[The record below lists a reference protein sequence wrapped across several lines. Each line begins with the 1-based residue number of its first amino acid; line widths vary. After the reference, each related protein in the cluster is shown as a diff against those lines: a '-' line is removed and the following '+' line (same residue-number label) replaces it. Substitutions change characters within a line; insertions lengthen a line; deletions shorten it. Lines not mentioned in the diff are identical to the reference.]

1 MSFQNAMKA
10 VYASLDT
17 GNYPVSVGIRQA
29 TQATPCIVFEVQNA
43 ELAVMHRFPAVLNDR
58 KEIWT
63 VTVEIA
69 CVADTVDEVSQ
80 MVDDLFAY
88 LTNNPPS
95 TVNTF
100 TVILTGFSVSMTTE
114 TPDDGQSDA
123 ERIGTI
129 SATLQLS
136 ET

>member
-29 TQATPCIVFEVQNA
+29 TQSTPCIVFEVQNA
-43 ELAVMHRFPAVLNDR
+43 EVAVMHRFPAVPNDR

>member
-10 VYASLDT
+10 VYAVVDS
-17 GNYPVSVGIRQA
+17 GNYPVSVGIRPA

-43 ELAVMHRFPAVLNDR
+43 ELTVMHLFPTTLANR
-58 KEIWT
+58 KELWT
-63 VTVEIA
+63 LTVEIA
-69 CVADTVDEVSQ
+69 CVADTVDSVAT
-80 MVDDLFAY
+80 MVDDLFTL
-88 LTNNPPS
+88 LTANPPQ

-100 TVILTGFSVSMTTE
+100 SVLLTGFSVSMTTE

>member
-29 TQATPCIVFEVQNA
+29 TQSTPCIVFEVQNA
-43 ELAVMHRFPAVLNDR
+43 EVAVMHRFPAVPNDR

-100 TVILTGFSVSMTTE
+100 TVVLTGFSVSMTTE

>member
-10 VYASLDT
+10 VYDRLNSGA
-17 GNYPVSVGIRQA
+17 YPVSAGIREA
-29 TQATPCIVFEVQNA
+29 TQGTPCIVFEVQNA
-43 ELAVMHRFPAVLNDR
+43 ELSVLQLFPATLANR
-58 KEIWT
+58 KELWT
-63 VTVEIA
+63 ITVEIA
-69 CVADTVDEVSQ
+69 CVADTVAYVAA
-80 MVDDLFAY
+80 MVDDLFEQ
-88 LTNNPPS
+88 LTGNPPAVS
-95 TVNTF
+95 NTF
-100 TVILTGFSVSMTTE
+100 SVILTGFSVSMTTE

>member
-10 VYASLDT
+10 VYAVVDS
-17 GNYPVSVGIRQA
+17 GNYPVSVGIRPA

-43 ELAVMHRFPAVLNDR
+43 ELAVMHLFETTLASR
-58 KEIWT
+58 KEFWT
-63 VTVEIA
+63 LTVEIA
-69 CVADTVDEVSQ
+69 CVADTVDSVAT
-80 MVDDLFAY
+80 MVDDLFTL
-88 LTNNPPS
+88 LTANPPQ

-100 TVILTGFSVSMTTE
+100 SVLLTGFSVSMTTE